1 MYLILTK
8 SVAVASAAS
17 ALGSSLPIC
26 HLALL
31 SGLGFHAL
39 FPTLLEGI
47 HRLVKQARCF
57 PSMSRSLGLR
67 LARWEQSSFHANVC
81 VAEPHPV
88 WGTPEHFLVAIP
100 LLRLA
105 FVWGLGCMLGSK
117 LPIAAATARPP
128 PLLRRHMSSRLAT
141 RPTTSDVVERG
152 RSKQLSPPVRLLG
165 KSLFSQRPRK
175 KACKRFWTSRW
186 LLYAPPI
193 ATHMA
198 GPSSSLAHCSGVR
211 SGTDAAAPAGRPCG
225 GVRDLTRAPLLPD
238 VSSFSFD
245 TSTAFWSAPK
255 ISDSMLLAAMFGCSA
270 VSASRTSASGFAV
283 SPWASSLSAFVK
295 RIVPLLF
302 CAHVPFRARAS
313 TFRAAAGFSFKLSK
327 W

>member
-165 KSLFSQRPRK
+165 KSLCFHSGRG
-175 KACKRFWTSRW
+175 KRLARGFGP
-186 LLYAPPI
+186 LAGCC
-193 ATHMA
+193 THPDCNTH
-198 GPSSSLAHCSGVR
+198 GRTFVVTGTLFRCQVR
-211 SGTDAAAPAGRPCG
+211 
-225 GVRDLTRAPLLPD
+225 
-238 VSSFSFD
+238 
-245 TSTAFWSAPK
+245 
-255 ISDSMLLAAMFGCSA
+255 
-270 VSASRTSASGFAV
+270 
-283 SPWASSLSAFVK
+283 
-295 RIVPLLF
+295 
-302 CAHVPFRARAS
+302 H
-313 TFRAAAGFSFKLSK
+313 
-327 W
+327 